1 MGNMSSQRP
10 NVRNMRFIVPGIR
23 FRVVRFIVPGM
34 SFRVRVRG
42 LVLGPMGPG
51 ASAPLGGPRAQT

>member
-1 MGNMSSQRP
+1 
-10 NVRNMRFIVPGIR
+10 MRFIVPGIR

-34 SFRVRVRG
+34 SFRVRVRVRVRG

>member
-1 MGNMSSQRP
+1 MFYIWLCSVWYLSETVYVTMN
-10 NVRNMRFIVPGIR
+10 
-23 FRVVRFIVPGM
+23 VRFIVPGM
-34 SFRVRVRG
+34 SFRVRVRVRVRG

>member
-1 MGNMSSQRP
+1 MRP
-10 NVRNMRFIVPGIR
+10 EGAQGPDVKYMRFIVPGIR
-23 FRVVRFIVPGM
+23 FRVVRFIVAGM

>member
-1 MGNMSSQRP
+1 MN
-10 NVRNMRFIVPGIR
+10 
-23 FRVVRFIVPGM
+23 VRFIVPGM
-34 SFRVRVRG
+34 SFRVRVRVRVKG

>member
-1 MGNMSSQRP
+1 
-10 NVRNMRFIVPGIR
+10 MRFIVPGIR

-34 SFRVRVRG
+34 SFRVRVRVRG

-51 ASAPLGGPRAQT
+51 ASAPLGGPKRKEYEV